1 MTAPFVAPD
10 TVPVLGGGRYSLG
23 DVLGRGGMAVT
34 RRAEDRK
41 LCRPVAIKS
50 LVPDPDPDAAAAA
63 RARFLREARSLARFD
78 HPGIVR
84 VYEAFEEAGTAHL
97 VMELLH
103 GRSLGVELTTRAR
116 PLDVAEAVT
125 VAAGAGRALGLVHAA
140 GMLHRDVSPSNIVL
154 VGGRPVL
161 VDFGLA
167 RDVLDGRTSEVFT
180 RMVTPGFAPPEQYDG
195 DADRVGPPTDVYGLA
210 ATLYHA
216 LAGRLPA
223 SAVQRA
229 AGVRLEP
236 LRRLRPDAPRV
247 LADGIHDGLE
257 LEPAHRPP
265 TMADFLA
272 RLGLPAPVT
281 IAPVPARTP
290 APPPPPAFSHL
301 ISSPERPNQVR
312 EPEPVAAKRRWPA
325 VVPVLG
331 GVAAVGW
338 VLPLPALVALALL
351 AVPAVATAG
360 ERLHGTRSTALPGRF
375 AHHVAAT
382 GQTLAAPGIVAL
394 GGVLLAVLLDRLA
407 PASAADAV
415 VAGMAGA
422 LAAVAIARPATIG
435 PLAERWVERCRG
447 RTLTGAWLLAV
458 LLLAGAL
465 TFEPDLLPFQG

>member
-1 MTAPFVAPD
+1 MTAPYVAPD

-50 LVPDPDPDAAAAA
+50 LVPDPDPDVAAAA
-63 RARFLREARSLARFD
+63 RARFLREARALARFD

-97 VMELLH
+97 VMELLD

-125 VAAGAGRALGLVHAA
+125 VAAGAGRALGVVHAA

-167 RDVLDGRTSEVFT
+167 RDVLHGRTSEVFT

-195 DADRVGPPTDVYGLA
+195 EADRVGPPTDVYGLA

-247 LADGIHDGLE
+247 LVDGIHDGLE

-265 TMADFLA
+265 TMADFVA

-281 IAPVPARTP
+281 IAPVPARTL
-290 APPPPPAFSHL
+290 APPPPPA
-301 ISSPERPNQVR
+301 
-312 EPEPVAAKRRWPA
+312 PEPVPEPAPAKRRWPA

-331 GVAAVGW
+331 VVAAVGW
-338 VLPLPALVALALL
+338 VLPLPAFVALALL

-360 ERLHGTRSTALPGRF
+360 DRLHGTRSTALPGHF
-375 AHHVAAT
+375 ARHVAAT
-382 GQTLAAPGIVAL
+382 VQTLAAPGIVAL

-415 VAGMAGA
+415 VAGTAGA
-422 LAAVAIARPATIG
+422 LAAVATARPATIG